1 MAKELLSPAF
11 LRFFDAS
18 ASCSARDFV
27 GSAFFAL
34 VVGGGGGA
42 LGPPLPAGPLGGPLG
57 PLGGGLGGPLP
68 APAAGGGG
76 TTFGN
81 SSMVAKLVK
90 EMPFGA
96 TFASFDALA
105 SSVLVAWT
113 ELLLIFFSIFMFSD
127 SRARTLSFSC

>member
-1 MAKELLSPAF
+1 MARELLSPAF
-11 LRFFDAS
+11 LRFLDAS

-27 GSAFFAL
+27 GSVFFAL
-34 VVGGGGGA
+34 LDDGGGGA
-42 LGPPLPAGPLGGPLG
+42 LGPPLPGGPLGGPLG

-68 APAAGGGG
+68 APDGGGG

-96 TFASFDALA
+96 AFTSFDALA
-105 SSVLVAWT
+105 KRVLVA
-113 ELLLIFFSIFMFSD
+113 
-127 SRARTLSFSC
+127 